1 MKTTSGSLSLL
12 SATNRWCF
20 GDVKGES
27 MARALLGPPR
37 PASLGGTTP
46 TALSFPIS

>member
-20 GDVKGES
+20 GNVKGGVI
-27 MARALLGPPR
+27 ARALLGPPR
-37 PASLGGTTP
+37 SLP
-46 TALSFPIS
+46 YAVPPP